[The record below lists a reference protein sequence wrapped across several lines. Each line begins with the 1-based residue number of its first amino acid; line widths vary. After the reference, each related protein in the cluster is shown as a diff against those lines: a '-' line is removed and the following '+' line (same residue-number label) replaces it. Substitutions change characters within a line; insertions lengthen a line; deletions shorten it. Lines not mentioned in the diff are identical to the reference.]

1 MSYTC
6 NQMYLLKFLRC
17 QHSDNFSYYNYGY
30 IVYQRDIPCTPS
42 NLWYICIV
50 IQLEYARAY
59 DEFTKQIQL
68 IEL

>member
-30 IVYQRDIPCTPS
+30 IKEIYYAHQVIYG
-42 NLWYICIV
+42 IV
-50 IQLEYARAY
+50 EQLGYAKDY
-59 DEFTKQIQL
+59 VEFTKQIQL